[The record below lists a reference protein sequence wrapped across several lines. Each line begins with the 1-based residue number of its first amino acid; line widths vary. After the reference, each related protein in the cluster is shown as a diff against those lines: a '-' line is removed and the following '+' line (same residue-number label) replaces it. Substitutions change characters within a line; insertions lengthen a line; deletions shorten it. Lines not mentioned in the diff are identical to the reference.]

1 MHSGTVHWEMSV
13 DGMTAA
19 HASALEGHLECLAF
33 LLGSAG
39 CSALTRDRAANTPLH
54 YGMKQGNSWG
64 MTGMKRRRKPLLT
77 LFYFQQSHKYKSQI
91 TIDIL

>member
-39 CSALTRDRAANTPLH
+39 CSALARDRAANTPLH
-54 YGMKQGNSWG
+54 YGMKTGKFVGNDGKETKTETSFNSI
-64 MTGMKRRRKPLLT
+64 
-77 LFYFQQSHKYKSQI
+77 LFSTI
-91 TIDIL
+91 T